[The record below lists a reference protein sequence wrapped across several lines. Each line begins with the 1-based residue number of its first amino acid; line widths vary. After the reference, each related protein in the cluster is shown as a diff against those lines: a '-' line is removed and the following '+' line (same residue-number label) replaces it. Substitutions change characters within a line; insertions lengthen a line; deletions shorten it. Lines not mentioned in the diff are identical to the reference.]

1 MLKGQPL
8 WVSGN
13 IGVLNKPCSLGPT
26 LARRSFATVS
36 EAMKRWP
43 SSPELQST
51 PPRALPS
58 QKQPRIFQEVLGILR
73 ICTVARIRVH
83 DELSVWQMLRQN
95 ESVDRNHYDVF
106 VALNNERR
114 MCDAFQGGVT
124 SGGWYRSPLPDRG
137 KLGNGRVPRHRKIT
151 ITFARLESLDVFAP
165 SSLAGLRRREE
176 GTQQERHGIRLLFRR

>member
-43 SSPELQST
+43 SPPELQST
-51 PPRALPS
+51 PPRALPTE
-58 QKQPRIFQEVLGILR
+58 KQPRIFQEILGILG
-73 ICTVARIRVH
+73 ICSVARIRVH
-83 DELSVWQMLRQN
+83 DELSVWQMLLQN
-95 ESVDRNHYDVF
+95 ESVHRYHYDVF
-106 VALNNERR
+106 VAVNNERR

-124 SGGWYRSPLPDRG
+124 SSTRYRSPLPERG
-137 KLGNGRVPRHRKIT
+137 NLGDGRVPRYRKIT
-151 ITFARLESLDVFAP
+151 IIFARLESLQVFVS
-165 SSLAGLRRREE
+165 SSLASFRGREE
-176 GTQQERHGIRLLFRR
+176 CSQQEGHGIRLLFRR

>member
-13 IGVLNKPCSLGPT
+13 IWVLNKPCSLGPT

-73 ICTVARIRVH
+73 ICSVARVRVH
-83 DELSVWQMLRQN
+83 DELSVWQMLCQY
-95 ESVDRNHYDVF
+95 ESVDRCHYDVF
-106 VALNNERR
+106 VAVNNERR

-124 SGGWYRSPLPDRG
+124 SSRWYRSPLPDRG
-137 KLGNGRVPRHRKIT
+137 KLGDGRVPSHRKVEI
-151 ITFARLESLDVFAP
+151 IFARLESLYVFVS
-165 SSLAGLRRREE
+165 SSLAGFRGRKECS
-176 GTQQERHGIRLLFRR
+176 QQKGDGIRLLVRR